1 MAALS
6 QTMSARLS
14 IIDGDRRTETRHTVS
29 HISVAEAIRR
39 AKLQGFVIGREVIY
53 GKIAGRVIGYNIN
66 DHGLY
71 YASKY
76 PLLVD
81 TEFGSVKCS
90 LREVRLL

>member
-6 QTMSARLS
+6 HTARLS
-14 IIDGDRRTETRHTVS
+14 IIDGDRRSEARHTVS
-29 HISVAEAIRR
+29 HLSVADAIHRAQNLGFIVGRR
-39 AKLQGFVIGREVIY
+39 VSY
-53 GKIAGRVIGYNIN
+53 GKITGVIIGFNIN

-81 TEFGSVKCS
+81 TEFGAVKCS
-90 LREVRLL
+90 LREVSLI